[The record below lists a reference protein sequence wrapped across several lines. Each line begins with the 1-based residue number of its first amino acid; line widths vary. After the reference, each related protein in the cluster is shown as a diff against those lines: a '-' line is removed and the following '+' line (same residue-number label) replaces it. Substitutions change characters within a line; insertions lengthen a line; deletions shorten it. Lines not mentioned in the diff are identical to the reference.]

1 MKDEMIEFLIE
12 SGSEITGATTGAVI
26 GGVVAGPAGAM
37 LGIAGGKA
45 VEKVFS
51 KLGSEIKNRVLSKR
65 ENNKIGATATYALEK
80 IDENIKSGKKL
91 RDDGFFENDD
101 TNRSTADEIVEG
113 IMFSAQREHEEKK
126 LKYYGNLVAN
136 IAFDKTISREQAN
149 QLINISK
156 RLTYRQLKLINLF
169 AINQQLPIQIL
180 RKEDYTNGGVSGC
193 TLISVLQD
201 TLELYNIGLVGGN
214 GSVILEMPYIAPAD
228 IRVQGMGAMLYN
240 LMELSKM
247 PYTEL
252 EDLIE
257 VLK

>member
-26 GGVVAGPAGAM
+26 GGAVAGPAGAM

-65 ENNKIGATATYALEK
+65 ESNKIGATATYALEK
-80 IDENIKSGKKL
+80 IEENIKNGKKL
-91 RDDGFFENDD
+91 RDDGFFNDDD

-126 LKYYGNLVAN
+126 LKYYGNLIAN
-136 IAFDKTISREQAN
+136 IAFDKTISREQSN
-149 QLINISK
+149 QLINIAK
-156 RLTYRQLKLINLF
+156 RLTYRQIKLINLF
-169 AINQQLPIQIL
+169 AINQQLPIKIL
-180 RKEDYTNGGVSGC
+180 KKDSYVNNGVSGYI
-193 TLISVLQD
+193 LISVLQD

-214 GSVILEMPYIAPAD
+214 GSVILEMPYIVPAD
-228 IRVQGMGAMLYN
+228 IRVQGMGAILYN
-240 LMELSKM
+240 LMELSTM

-252 EDLIE
+252 QDLIN

>member
-1 MKDEMIEFLIE
+1 MKVIKRDGHTVTYDRSKI
-12 SGSEITGATTGAVI
+12 ITAI
-26 GGVVAGPAGAM
+26 Q
-37 LGIAGGKA
+37 KA
-45 VEKVFS
+45 NAEVEPS
-51 KLGSEIKNRVLSKR
+51 
-65 ENNKIGATATYALEK
+65 EK
-80 IDENIKSGKKL
+80 ISMEKI
-91 RDDGFFENDD
+91 E
-101 TNRSTADEIVEG
+101 EIVEG

-156 RLTYRQLKLINLF
+156 RLTYRQIKLINLF
-169 AINQQLPIQIL
+169 VINQQLPIKIL
-180 RKEDYTNGGVSGC
+180 KKEDYTKGGVSGY

-214 GSVILEMPYIAPAD
+214 GSVILEMPYIVPAD
-228 IRVQGMGAMLYN
+228 IRVHGMGAILYN

-252 EDLIE
+252 QDLID

>member
-156 RLTYRQLKLINLF
+156 RLTYRQIKLINLF
-169 AINQQLPIQIL
+169 AI
-180 RKEDYTNGGVSGC
+180 RMVE
-193 TLISVLQD
+193 
-201 TLELYNIGLVGGN
+201 
-214 GSVILEMPYIAPAD
+214 
-228 IRVQGMGAMLYN
+228 
-240 LMELSKM
+240 
-247 PYTEL
+247 
-252 EDLIE
+252 
-257 VLK
+257 

>member
-1 MKDEMIEFLIE
+1 MKDEMIDFLIE

-26 GGVVAGPAGAM
+26 GGAIAGPPGAM
-37 LGIAGGKA
+37 LGIVGGKA
-45 VEKVFS
+45 IEKVFS
-51 KLGSEIKNRVLSKR
+51 KLGSEIRNRVLSKR
-65 ENNKIGATATYALEK
+65 ESNKIGATATYALEK
-80 IDENIKSGKKL
+80 IEENIKSGKNL

-101 TNRSTADEIVEG
+101 TNRSTADEVVEG

-136 IAFDKTISREQAN
+136 IAFDKTISKEQAN

-156 RLTYRQLKLINLF
+156 RLTYRQIKLINLF
-169 AINQQLPIQIL
+169 VINQHLPIKIL
-180 RKEDYTNGGVSGC
+180 KKEDYTKVGVSGY

-201 TLELYNIGLVGGN
+201 ILELYNIGLVGGN
-214 GSVILEMPYIAPAD
+214 GSVILEMPYIVPAN
-228 IRVQGMGAMLYN
+228 IKVHGMGAILYN

-252 EDLIE
+252 QDLIDI
-257 VLK
+257 LQ